1 MNTRVY
7 LLISPEGH
15 QLPGIVGCGESY
27 INYEGPVSDLAIVT
41 RTFIFYR
48 YHSIRIPQDDPDDL
62 MVPKSKTPSSLR
74 EKLRILIL
82 IELNPGHFFFFF

>member
-41 RTFIFYR
+41 RIFIFYR
-48 YHSIRIPQDDPDDL
+48 DNNIRIPQDGPDDL
-62 MVPKSKTPSSLR
+62 IVPKSKTSS
-74 EKLRILIL
+74 KS
-82 IELNPGHFFFFF
+82 PGKTENSDTDRNKSQLL